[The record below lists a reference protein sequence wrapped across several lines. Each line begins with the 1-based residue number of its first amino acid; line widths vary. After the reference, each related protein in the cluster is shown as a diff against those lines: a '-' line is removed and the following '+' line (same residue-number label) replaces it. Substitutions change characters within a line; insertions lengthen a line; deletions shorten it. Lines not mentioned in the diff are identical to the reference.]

1 VIVAWYAHVILF
13 HPISPLYS
21 NDTTEYMMPTM
32 DSSCPL
38 SHNIGIYWDIHIIHL
53 LCHYIPFYLHD
64 ILIISSS
71 YSVIFHCTSHCI
83 PMKFWWNCKWHIRM
97 RFQSYWMFISP
108 SMWYIPMTYEWYFN
122 DILMELYLIDIPMIF
137 LATIPFYSNDIPRP
151 SSHPRPQLFDSVT
164 SWSSTV
170 ARGSSRRRI
179 PKEPEMG
186 PWIPCKEIMQL
197 WPN

>member
-1 VIVAWYAHVILF
+1 MIVAWYAHVILF

-83 PMKFWWNCKWHIRM
+83 PMIFKFWWNCKWHIRM

-108 SMWYIPMTYEWYFN
+108 SMWYIPMTYGIFQWHSHGTLSHWY
-122 DILMELYLIDIPMIF
+122 P
-137 LATIPFYSNDIPRP
+137 NDIPSNNPILFQWYSQAIFASQATAFRQRDILVFY
-151 SSHPRPQLFDSVT
+151 SGSGIQSASHPKGAGDGAMNS
-164 SWSSTV
+164 
-170 ARGSSRRRI
+170 
-179 PKEPEMG
+179 M
-186 PWIPCKEIMQL
+186 
-197 WPN
+197 

>member
-1 VIVAWYAHVILF
+1 MIVAWYAHVILF

-137 LATIPFYSNDIPRP
+137 LATIPFYFNDIPQAIFASQATAFRQRDILVFY
-151 SSHPRPQLFDSVT
+151 SGSGIQSASHPKGAGDGAMNS
-164 SWSSTV
+164 
-170 ARGSSRRRI
+170 
-179 PKEPEMG
+179 M
-186 PWIPCKEIMQL
+186 
-197 WPN
+197 